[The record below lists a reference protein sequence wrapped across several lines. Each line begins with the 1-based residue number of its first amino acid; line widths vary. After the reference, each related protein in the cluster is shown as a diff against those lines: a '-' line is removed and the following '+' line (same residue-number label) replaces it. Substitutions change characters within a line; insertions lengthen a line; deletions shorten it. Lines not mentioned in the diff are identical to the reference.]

1 MKTNPNL
8 IESLDVGGR
17 PVVSDGEDFGV
28 SKLHAKSGSH
38 LGQTPDE
45 ILGYLTIPSK
55 NNLIIARDFPTI
67 IIIYLGLWMTTHLL
81 QDITDTWLHFLKAL
95 PQSALSTWYLALLLP
110 LPRISSGSRILL
122 RN

>member
-1 MKTNPNL
+1 
-8 IESLDVGGR
+8 
-17 PVVSDGEDFGV
+17 
-28 SKLHAKSGSH
+28 
-38 LGQTPDE
+38 
-45 ILGYLTIPSK
+45 
-55 NNLIIARDFPTI
+55 
-67 IIIYLGLWMTTHLL
+67 MTTHLL